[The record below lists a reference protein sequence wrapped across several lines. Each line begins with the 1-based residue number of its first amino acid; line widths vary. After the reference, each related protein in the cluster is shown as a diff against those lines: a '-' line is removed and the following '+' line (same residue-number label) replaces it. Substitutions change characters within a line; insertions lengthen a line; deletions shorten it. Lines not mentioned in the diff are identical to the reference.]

1 MFDGVLPGVAELA
14 GLDAAGLVEA
24 AGGWARAENAACA
37 RKLAVMAE
45 IFTRRTG
52 LRPDERELWWID
64 PEAAVSAEL
73 AAAQNISRGMALA
86 QTHRGVAVR
95 DRLPK
100 IAALFAAGL
109 ISDLL
114 VRAIVWRTEL
124 IIDEAA
130 MAAVDGELA
139 EQVTRWG
146 ALSVTKTEQAIDALI
161 DKHDPGALRR
171 ARAGYRSRDVVFGS
185 PGDEAGFTS
194 MWARLYAPDAA
205 LVQQRVEEMAR
216 SVCEADP
223 RTLAERRADALGA
236 LGAGT
241 ELACTCG
248 QPDCPAAGRA
258 APAKNAVVYVIAEQA
273 TIDAAR
279 PSDGP
284 DHPTDL
290 DHPTDPTDGGGGPAA
305 TSPPQNPPAPAGP
318 APDPADPADPAAGLP
333 DLVALCEPAPP
344 LIPPTNIHLTPVDAP
359 PEPGVPPQPGAAP
372 AYVFVGGILPAPLL
386 GPILDR
392 ARMQEI
398 VHPGQAPP
406 EPRYTPSPR
415 LARFVRCRDLTCRFP
430 GCNRPA
436 THCDLDHTV
445 PHPYGPTHA
454 SNLKC
459 LCRFHQPLKAPSAR
473 HSLPPSLNR

>member
-100 IAALFAAGL
+100 VAALFAAGL
-109 ISDLL
+109 ISDML

-171 ARAGYRSRDVVFGS
+171 ARAGYRSRDVAFGA

-194 MWARLYAPDAA
+194 MWARLYAHDAA
-205 LVQQRVEEMAR
+205 LVQQRVEEMDR
-216 SVCEADP
+216 SVCAGDP

-258 APAKNAVVYVIAEQA
+258 GPAKNAVVYVIAEQA

-279 PSDGP
+279 TSDGP

-290 DHPTDPTDGGGGPAA
+290 DHPTDPGDPGGGPAG
-305 TSPPQNPPAPAGP
+305 PPEPQNPP
-318 APDPADPADPAAGLP
+318 
-333 DLVALCEPAPP
+333 V
-344 LIPPTNIHLTPVDAP
+344 P
-359 PEPGVPPQPGAAP
+359 PEPGAPPCPPEP
-372 AYVFVGGILPAPLL
+372 AFVLGGGILPAPLL

-392 ARMQEI
+392 ARMREI
-398 VHPGQAPP
+398 VHPGDAPP

-459 LCRFHQPLKAPSAR
+459 LCRFHRDAR
-473 HSLPPSLNR
+473 TVSLLMKMRRRRGAIRRARP